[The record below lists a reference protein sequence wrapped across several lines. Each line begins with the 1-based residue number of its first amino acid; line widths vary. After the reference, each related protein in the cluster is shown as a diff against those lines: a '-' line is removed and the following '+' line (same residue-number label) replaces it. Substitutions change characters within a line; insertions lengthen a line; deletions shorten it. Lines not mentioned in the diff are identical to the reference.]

1 MYLNPKLHFIVYKG
15 ANTYYK
21 NLLITNKVIG
31 LILNNSQGL
40 SEIVLALY
48 RSINARNPYKQVPYI
63 SLAYIPLAYI
73 FFFLRSKLS

>member
-1 MYLNPKLHFIVYKG
+1 MRFIVYKG

-21 NLLITNKVIG
+21 NLLTINKVAG

-40 SEIVLALY
+40 SEIVFAP
-48 RSINARNPYKQVPYI
+48 RGSINAYNPYKQVSYI

-73 FFFLRSKLS
+73 LFFLRGKLD